1 MLARPWR
8 NMVWSSAS
16 STLIG
21 PFVFAF
27 VIWFSPNASC
37 SVLLVRP
44 EGIVAS
50 TPFQATD
57 LRLFF
62 DVMEHIPTVHRASSS
77 AIHRSTWK
85 RNSRNFAGTQGH
97 EREGQAIRETP
108 ALSLDRR
115 ETGTP

>member
-27 VIWFSPNASC
+27 VIWFSPNRSC
-37 SVLLVRP
+37 PVLLVGLERHCSVYAF
-44 EGIVAS
+44 G
-50 TPFQATD
+50 ATVVS
-57 LRLFF
+57 LYF

-77 AIHRSTWK
+77 AIHRSAWK
-85 RNSRNFAGTQGH
+85 ENSENFAIT
-97 EREGQAIRETP
+97 EFSEVP
-108 ALSLDRR
+108 C
-115 ETGTP
+115 